1 MEVRAGA
8 MVGEG
13 KGGSEEQ
20 YSKDEREGED
30 GTEERGVVWTV
41 AGMIMRAL
49 GDS

>member
-1 MEVRAGA
+1 MEARAGA

-13 KGGSEEQ
+13 KGGREEQ
-20 YSKDEREGED
+20 NSEDEREGED

-41 AGMIMRAL
+41 AGTILRAL